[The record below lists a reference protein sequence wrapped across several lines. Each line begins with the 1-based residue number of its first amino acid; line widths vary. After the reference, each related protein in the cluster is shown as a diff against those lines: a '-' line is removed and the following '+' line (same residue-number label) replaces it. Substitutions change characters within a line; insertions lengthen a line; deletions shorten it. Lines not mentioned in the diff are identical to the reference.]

1 MKRLLLPALGLVIL
15 LVAAPLRANPGRA
28 VYANG
33 MVHRISYSNSGT
45 IKHQAG
51 VPTDPANGNWVF
63 NTLVGKSDS
72 GYHTYYNMM
81 MSASLA
87 VFDNKI
93 FIAYNSYDSGY
104 FSYMKSWVATWDM
117 TKSAWIGKKNLGY
130 VHVDNGADGNGTG
143 AAITVFDDQLYV
155 FTDSGTYTSSDGVSW
170 AVHGPL
176 VSDSRYQPLDAVTYY
191 LPSGEP
197 RIVVAYGYI
206 ASSQNYWDYVS
217 QTTWNGKFGG
227 ESDFGG
233 LAKVWNLWL
242 DGNFSLQTGTMG
254 AFQGA
259 PGGDLVPS
267 VQAFGVTGSSSN
279 LRFQG
284 WVLPASG
291 PATQPASHTFGSGV
305 SDIWTYPWLVDVCDT
320 STTPPHQA
328 RRQYLVV
335 QYTTGGSA
343 TALGAPSDFLVPPEP
358 TGDDS
363 DLPSYACGLWGG
375 SVTDTG
381 NQDDPED
388 AATYRKYWSLY
399 GVVLG
404 SPPFAINEIEDDYG
418 IEQLSNVVYG
428 QESGTMVGHQES
440 RESQWMFSAGAEV
453 RAGLKKGPIEVE
465 TEVRADIGYQHL
477 LTSEQETTTTT
488 TSGWAATLGTK
499 AQKTLRGDALGR
511 FGWGIFGIPEI
522 TVQDFRVY
530 GWDYDV
536 KTQTGT
542 YLNQDVHLVDI
553 NPQSLTIKPVAFELV
568 NPGGPNDDYPGLFSG
583 MQAFGKSTDLDFW
596 HDQVWETTTQ
606 PWTVRFG
613 KGTYGEPKV
622 NPLSFGTGSVTNS
635 TISNEQETVSSS
647 GLSQKIEIGGGASLN
662 VGTKLKGLKVD
673 LNAGYDSSFSTT
685 VTNATSFGSELELE
699 LTMAPCAVAEPEC
712 VTSVTDEVYML
723 SPTAVAD
730 GQAAA
735 PWLPTAYASQ
745 LPWAIAWRT
754 SSYATAGG
762 AASGL
767 GAPPESATGLVVSG
781 QGGTTA
787 SGESAWSRYVLR
799 GAPLAWADAHGEET
813 PLPMTAA
820 QFKPARGVELD
831 LNGFTWSSLSA
842 SGTWTR
848 NGKVWLYESRRSV
861 KRNRVFLKLDFGR
874 RTWDLELYKADLSG
888 HLAANSGNVQAT
900 LVLNGKYSL
909 KHDLQHHVE
918 LAWRWHGAAKNPKA
932 LEVTS
937 YEGSSDSATGNGEAT
952 IEGTLPGTLGAFG
965 DLAFELNGHAVQV
978 PLLEREGFLESWKN
992 GGRLLHDAN
1001 GLHLVLDFGQKTW
1014 SATFERSAFHRLM
1027 APVRGAATVKV
1038 RVGGRLLGSSVLDVA
1053 DFTSRLRLDD

>member
-1 MKRLLLPALGLVIL
+1 MKRTLVAAAGVAAL

-33 MVHRISYSNSGT
+33 MVHRISYSNGGT

-63 NTLVGKSDS
+63 NTLVGKTDS

-81 MSASLA
+81 ISANLA

-117 TKSAWIGKKNLGY
+117 TKNAWTGKKNLGY
-130 VHVDNGADGNGTG
+130 VHVDNGADANGSA
-143 AAITVFDDQLYV
+143 AAITVFDNKLYV
-155 FTDSGTYTSSDGVSW
+155 FTDTGTYTSADGVSW
-170 AVHGPL
+170 TTNAPL

-191 LPSGEP
+191 QADGEP

-206 ASSQNYWDYVS
+206 ASSQNYWDFVS
-217 QTTWNGKFGG
+217 QSTWNGKFGS
-227 ESDFGG
+227 ESDFTG

-242 DGNFSLQTGTMG
+242 DSNFSIQTGTMG

-259 PGGDLVPS
+259 PAGELVPS
-267 VQAFGVTGSSSN
+267 VQVFGATSGKV
-279 LRFQG
+279 RFQG
-284 WVLPASG
+284 WRLPSSG
-291 PATQPASHTFGSGV
+291 PTTQPSSHTFGSGV
-305 SDIWTYPWLVDVCDT
+305 SDIWSYPWFIDVCDT

-343 TALGAPSDFLVPPEP
+343 TAAGAPSDFLVPPKP

-363 DLPSYACGLWGG
+363 DLPSYACGMWGG

-381 NQDDPED
+381 DEDDEED
-388 AATYRKYWSLY
+388 AETYRKYWSLY

-404 SPPFAINEIEDDYG
+404 SPPFAINELEDDYG

-440 RESQWMFSAGAEV
+440 RERQWMFSAGAEV
-453 RAGLKKGPIEVE
+453 RAGLKIGKIEVE
-465 TEVRADIGYQHL
+465 TELKADVGYQHL
-477 LTSEQETTTTT
+477 LTNEQETTATTT
-488 TSGWAATLGTK
+488 TGWAATLGTK

-522 TVQDFRVY
+522 TVQDFSVY
-530 GWDYDV
+530 AWDYDL
-536 KTQTGT
+536 KAQTGT

-553 NPQSLTIKPVAFELV
+553 NPQSMTIKPVAFELV

-583 MQAFGKSTDLDFW
+583 MQAFGKSTDLAFW

-606 PWTVRFG
+606 PWTVKFG

-635 TISNEQETVSSS
+635 TISQEQETVSSS
-647 GLSQKIEIGGGASLN
+647 GLSQKLEIGGGASIS
-662 VGTKLKGLKVD
+662 VGTKLKGIKAE
-673 LNAGYDSSFSTT
+673 LNAGYDSTFSTT

-699 LTMAPCAVAEPEC
+699 LTMAPCAVSEPGC
-712 VTSVTDEVYML
+712 VTAVTDEVYML
-723 SPTAVAD
+723 APTAVAD
-730 GQAAA
+730 GQTGA
-735 PWLPTAYASQ
+735 PWLPTAYAEQ
-745 LPWAIAWRT
+745 LPWAITWRT
-754 SSYATAGG
+754 SSYATSGG
-762 AASGL
+762 TESGL
-767 GAPPESATGLVVSG
+767 GAPPETAAGLVVGG
-781 QGGTTA
+781 QGGTTE

-799 GAPLAWADAHGEET
+799 GAQLGWTDAHGERT
-813 PLPMTAA
+813 ALPMTAA
-820 QFKPARGVELD
+820 QFKPAKGVEVG
-831 LNGFTWSSLSA
+831 LNGFTWSSLAA

-848 NGKVWLYESRRSV
+848 SGKVWRYESRRSV
-861 KRNRVFLKLDFGR
+861 KRNKVFVRLDFGKG
-874 RTWDLELYKADLSG
+874 TWDLELYNADLSG
-888 HLAANSGNVQAT
+888 RLAANAGDIQVT

-918 LAWRWHGAAKNPKA
+918 MAWRWSGKA
-932 LEVTS
+932 RDPRSIELTS
-937 YEGSSDSATGNGEAT
+937 YEGLSDGATQTGEARL
-952 IEGTLPGTLGAFG
+952 EGTLPETLATFG
-965 DLAFELNGHAVQV
+965 DMTFEVNGRAVHV
-978 PLLEREGFLESWKN
+978 PLLERDDFLETLKA
-992 GGRLLHDAN
+992 GGRLVHDAN
-1001 GLHLVLDFGQKTW
+1001 GLRLVLDFGKRTW
-1014 SATFERSAFHRLM
+1014 SASFEGPAFHRLH
-1027 APVRGAATVKV
+1027 APVRGGTTVKV
-1038 RVGGRLLGSSVLDVA
+1038 RVGGVEWGRCVIDVA
-1053 DFTSRLRLDD
+1053 DFTSRLKLDT